1 MTSKQK
7 GYGNTGPGAISSQT
21 VLGKAGN
28 EPMKLTKLSLTL
40 LTFTAS
46 VLLISVLLLRGAAQ
60 TTPSDQNAS
69 AGSDDSTQVKIAR
82 AMSAG
87 PTEVAKA
94 ARIVD
99 TDAQGKMVVLR
110 EANNG
115 FTCMPGNLKVVA
127 EPPMCVD
134 APSMQWFADAKAHK
148 PKPTNTVPGITYML
162 AGATQRS
169 DSDPNDT
176 TSMPIEVGPHWMI
189 MWPFD
194 PKTTGLPTTHK
205 PTGAYIM
212 WAGSPYAHVHIMGR
226 P

>member
-1 MTSKQK
+1 
-7 GYGNTGPGAISSQT
+7 
-21 VLGKAGN
+21 
-28 EPMKLTKLSLTL
+28 MKLTKLNPTF
-40 LTFTAS
+40 LTFTAAIP
-46 VLLISVLLLRGAAQ
+46 LLAGMLLPGTTQ
-60 TTPSDQNAS
+60 TMPSDQS
-69 AGSDDSTQVKIAR
+69 SSTSSDDSTLVKIAR

-99 TDAQGKMVVLR
+99 TDAQGKTVVLR
-110 EANNG
+110 EGNNG
-115 FTCMPGNLKVVA
+115 FTCMPGNLKVVG

-134 APSMQWFADAKAHK
+134 AAAMQWYDDAKAHK

-176 TSMPIEVGPHWMI
+176 TSMPIEIGPHWMI

-212 WAGSPYAHVHIMGR
+212 WAGSPYAHLHIMGR

>member
-1 MTSKQK
+1 
-7 GYGNTGPGAISSQT
+7 
-21 VLGKAGN
+21 
-28 EPMKLTKLSLTL
+28 MKFTKLNLTFLTFSAAML
-40 LTFTAS
+40 LTAGMLVRS
-46 VLLISVLLLRGAAQ
+46 AAQ
-60 TTPSDQNAS
+60 TAPSDQES
-69 AGSDDSTQVKIAR
+69 STSSDDSTQVKIAR

-87 PTEVAKA
+87 PDNVSKS
-94 ARIVD
+94 ARVID
-99 TDAQGKMVVLR
+99 TDARGDRVILR
-110 EANNG
+110 EGSNG
-115 FTCMPGNLKVVA
+115 FTCMPGNLRVVG

-134 APSMQWFADAKAHK
+134 AASMQWFDDAKAHK

-169 DSDPNDT
+169 DSDPHDT

-205 PTGAYIM
+205 ATGAYIM
-212 WAGSPYAHVHIMGR
+212 WAGSPYAHMHVMGR